1 MDTNDVS
8 WLDLK
13 EEEQPRVK
21 TLTRHIVRSRDPE
34 VDAESLVCRFLTKE
48 SPD

>member
-13 EEEQPRVK
+13 EEEQPRVN
-21 TLTRHIVRSRDPE
+21 TLIRHIVRSRDPE
-34 VDAESLVCRFLTKE
+34 VDESLVYAVSLTKRV
-48 SPD
+48 S